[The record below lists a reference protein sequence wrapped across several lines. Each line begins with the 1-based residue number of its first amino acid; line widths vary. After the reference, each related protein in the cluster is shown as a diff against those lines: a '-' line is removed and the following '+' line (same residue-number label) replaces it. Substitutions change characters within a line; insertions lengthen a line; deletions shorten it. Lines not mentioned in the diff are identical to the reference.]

1 MDILEVLMEED
12 LCSGE
17 FSHHIIHDRQY
28 LSSLIFPF
36 FNLQRAMENGNE
48 KLVRVL
54 KKIGV
59 RDDLKDSKGLTPK
72 DLFKMKKRKNDQEL

>member
-1 MDILEVLMEED
+1 
-12 LCSGE
+12 
-17 FSHHIIHDRQY
+17 
-28 LSSLIFPF
+28 
-36 FNLQRAMENGNE
+36 MENGNE

-72 DLFKMKKRKNDQEL
+72 DLYKIKKRNDQEL